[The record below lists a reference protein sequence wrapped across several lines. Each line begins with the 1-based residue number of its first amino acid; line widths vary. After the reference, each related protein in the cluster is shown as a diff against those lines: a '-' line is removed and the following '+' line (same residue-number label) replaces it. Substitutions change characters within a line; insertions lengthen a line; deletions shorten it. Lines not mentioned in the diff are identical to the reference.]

1 MEAGIVTTILVALLC
16 AVLFF
21 AFGIIV
27 GRSAKKTVQTHGNLN
42 VDCSDPANGAYL
54 YLELTT
60 SIPDVA
66 EQKQVAFNVHV
77 IR

>member
-1 MEAGIVTTILVALLC
+1 MEAGIVTSILLVLLF
-16 AVLFF
+16 AVLCFSG
-21 AFGIIV
+21 GIVI
-27 GRSAKKTVQTHGNLN
+27 GRFTKKTPKTHGVLN

-54 YLELTT
+54 YLELST
-60 SIPDVA
+60 SIPAVA